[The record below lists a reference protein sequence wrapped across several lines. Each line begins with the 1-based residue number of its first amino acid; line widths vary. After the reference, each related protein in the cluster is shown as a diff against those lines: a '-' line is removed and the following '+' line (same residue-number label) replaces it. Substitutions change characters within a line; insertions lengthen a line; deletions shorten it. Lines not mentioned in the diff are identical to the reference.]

1 MGTLWRLWK
10 KGFFLEVI
18 VTIASLLL
26 TFLGVGVLVLSNVI
40 KDTSS
45 ITLIGLIICVVLF
58 PIVRGFFMEK
68 LERWI
73 KR

>member
-45 ITLIGLIICVVLF
+45 ITLIGFCKPLTI
-58 PIVRGFFMEK
+58 PYSPKQE
-68 LERWI
+68 
-73 KR
+73 